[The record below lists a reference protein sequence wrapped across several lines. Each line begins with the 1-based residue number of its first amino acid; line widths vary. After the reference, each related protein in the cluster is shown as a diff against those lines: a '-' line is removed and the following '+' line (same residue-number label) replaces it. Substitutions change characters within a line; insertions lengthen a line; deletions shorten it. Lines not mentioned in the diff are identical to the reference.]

1 MNLKHC
7 HHFRWWARI
16 AAKDALEKVVHKRV
30 LSATHY
36 HCRRIVEPTMIVRHL
51 LRPALVSQ
59 SRFIDRCLP

>member
-30 LSATHY
+30 LSATHS
-36 HCRRIVEPTMIVRHL
+36 HCRRIVEPTMVV
-51 LRPALVSQ
+51 RPALVSP
-59 SRFIDRCLP
+59 SRFFIDRCLP